1 MILDTIFT
9 KLFGTPHERYNKKL
23 TPAVESI
30 IAHEPALRASLHR
43 GHRVQRIVV
52 GRIAAHHA
60 RERRRHLPLQ
70 IEKRHVPQR
79 TRIAILLAPVQ
90 NIGRLRHR
98 IHRPAPREPTSL
110 PLLLIVLV
118 VCGVVYTNVYWFVI
132 AAVSGHGTETG
143 VPSGDE
149 CGRYLQNH
157 GKVIRELSEEEY
169 RTHLLNGDRQWT
181 ATCAVFSFLAVG
193 VSLIPPQKGVTPPRA
208 DTPPAPSPEQVPP
221 GG

>member
-1 MILDTIFT
+1 MNGLRWAVR
-9 KLFGTPHERYNKKL
+9 LFVAGVFAACLWAHVTALCGHLVGLRVELFLVNFA
-23 TPAVESI
+23 AVAAASWVCL
-30 IAHEPALRASLHR
+30 PSLRR
-43 GHRVQRIVV
+43 
-52 GRIAAHHA
+52 
-60 RERRRHLPLQ
+60 
-70 IEKRHVPQR
+70 
-79 TRIAILLAPVQ
+79 
-90 NIGRLRHR
+90 
-98 IHRPAPREPTSL
+98 PTSL

-193 VSLIPPQKGVTPPRA
+193 VSLIPPRKGVTPPRA